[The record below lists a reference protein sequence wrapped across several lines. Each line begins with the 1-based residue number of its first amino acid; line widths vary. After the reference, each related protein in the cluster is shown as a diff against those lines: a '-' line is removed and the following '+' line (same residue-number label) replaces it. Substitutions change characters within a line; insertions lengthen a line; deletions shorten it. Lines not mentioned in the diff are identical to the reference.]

1 MSGFRVGRILG
12 IDVRVHPSW
21 FAIVLLVMWV
31 LAGVALPADFP
42 HAGALLRLLVAGAI
56 TLLFFLSL
64 LAHELAHALV
74 AVRRGIPVHGI
85 TFFLFGGV
93 AHTGK
98 DSSSPLEEFLIAVA
112 GPIMSVALAAL
123 FLALWWAGMNAGWE
137 GVVVAGMAYV
147 GALNL
152 ILALFN
158 LLPGFPMDGGRVL
171 RALLWLVTGDVTRA
185 TRWASHIGVAMGL
198 LLMGYGGWRV
208 LQGDFIGGVWL
219 VLIAGFIARAARM
232 AYRQHLF
239 ARSMGT
245 PAPVPDPLGRGLPDA
260 RRSDA

>member
-1 MSGFRVGRILG
+1 MSSFRVGRVLG

-42 HAGALLRLLVAGAI
+42 DAGAALRLLAAGAI
-56 TLLFFLSL
+56 TMLFFLSL
-64 LAHELAHALV
+64 LAHELAHAVV

-98 DSSSPLEEFLIAVA
+98 DSRSPLEEFLIAVA
-112 GPIMSVALAAL
+112 GPVMSVALAVL
-123 FLALWWAGMNAGWE
+123 FLAFWWAGMNAGWD
-137 GVVVAGMAYV
+137 GLVVGGMAYL

-152 ILALFN
+152 ILAVFN

-171 RALLWLVTGDVTRA
+171 RALLWAVTGDVTRA
-185 TRWASHIGVAMGL
+185 TRWASHIGVAMAL

-208 LQGDFIGGVWL
+208 LQGNFIGGVWL
-219 VLIAGFIARAARM
+219 VLIAAFIARAART
-232 AYRQHLF
+232 AYQQHLLT
-239 ARSMGT
+239 RGMG
-245 PAPVPDPLGRGLPDA
+245 AMVRVPDPIDRGLTDV